1 MWLRDKDVRHC
12 SGDCNVNLYLG
23 ITYHVTLTFTGF
35 STGAGQGS
43 VTKRD
48 KRAEK
53 GVVRKR
59 GGAAVSC

>member
-1 MWLRDKDVRHC
+1 MVMYI
-12 SGDCNVNLYLG
+12 SFNVHLYLG
-23 ITYHVTLTFTGF
+23 FTYHVTLTFTGF

-43 VTKRD
+43 VTERD

-59 GGAAVSC
+59 GGIAVSC